1 MDEVIEGYECKM
13 IDYEDTNDRTEV
25 VSLFDS
31 YGCMVHFLSRPKNQ
45 DTKAKWTEHLSKAK
59 EKE

>member
-1 MDEVIEGYECKM
+1 M